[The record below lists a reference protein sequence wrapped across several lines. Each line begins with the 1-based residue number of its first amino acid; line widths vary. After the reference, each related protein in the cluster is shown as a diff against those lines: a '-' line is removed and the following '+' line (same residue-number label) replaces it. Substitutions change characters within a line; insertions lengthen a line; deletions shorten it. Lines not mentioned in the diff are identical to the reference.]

1 MPKGVVLKVHEGD
14 IVITQPN
21 TVIDG
26 LEVRGTITVNAPG
39 AIIKNSRIIGGAKA
53 SSTGLVNNVVSGAKF
68 TIIDSELAAATE
80 NTLWNGIFGSNF
92 TAERVNVHR
101 VVDPVR
107 VLGGNVVV
115 RDSWLHDNTYLE
127 ADPLR
132 GGTPTHD
139 DSIQIQAG
147 AGILIEGNRLEDAHN
162 AGIQITQ
169 DVSRATLSNIVI
181 RDNYLQGGACTVNIA
196 RTPSTINPALTGNVF
211 GPERRSKP
219 CAVIAPA
226 VNAPKLTGNLWG
238 ATGALMNSYIPLP

>member
-1 MPKGVVLKVHEGD
+1 MLKVHVGD

-26 LEVRGTITVNAPG
+26 LEVRGTITINAPG

-53 SSTGLVNNVVSGAKF
+53 QSTGLVNNVVSGASF
-68 TIIDSELAAATE
+68 TIIDSEIAAATE
-80 NTLWNGIFGSNF
+80 DTLWNGIYGSNF

-115 RDSWLHDNTYLE
+115 RDSWLHDNTYLV

-147 AGILIEGNRLEDAHN
+147 SGILIEGNRLEDAHN

-169 DVSRATLSNIVI
+169 DASRTTLSNIVI
-181 RDNYLQGGACTVNIA
+181 RENFLQGGACTVNIA
-196 RTPSTINPALTGNVF
+196 RTPSQINPVLNSNVF
-211 GPERRSKP
+211 GPERTSKP
-219 CAVIAPA
+219 CAVIAPS
-226 VNAPKLTGNLWG
+226 VNAPKLTGNVWS
-238 ATGALMNSYIPLP
+238 ATGGVMNTYILVP